1 MTWSGVLWRC
11 PVFDSKWGC
20 RPAAFGASRTRQS
33 EILQRRWR
41 LHVAMAAA
49 SPALLALAR
58 RSSATGTSQADFLKV
73 LRRKRASLEEAESA
87 AEGLRAGGYLSGVRS
102 YSSAIVASSRGRKWQ
117 VAMQLFDE
125 MLEIGLR
132 PTASAFSAAREAC
145 EEGGHAA
152 LALRV
157 REVQGD
163 EAPVPKAKK
172 LEVVPMQTATQV
184 LYSKGAL
191 CTRFRE
197 KDAPQTRLSE
207 TAELL
212 RSGGH
217 LEETLSYTTALRNCE
232 HGHHWPW
239 ALSLLGEMRDR
250 SVEQDVVTYNVAIA
264 ACGRAQQWER
274 SLVLL
279 ESMPSID
286 ISPDFETYQ
295 AASLA
300 CSRNGEWEQAL
311 AFLAVA
317 QALQVANAESWHIG
331 MMACASAGAWEAT
344 LEMLECAG
352 SESSPREVS
361 RDLMCYG
368 VALYAC
374 MEAGRWPLCLAL
386 LERMRSEE
394 VEADAVALACAAQA
408 CRDGR
413 NTDTTNEIISEMR
426 LKKMNSNVAEVLSE
440 ATLSVDFPEVRSPVP
455 LGALRPMAPKE
466 VSLYKWIRQRATP
479 GDVASVIQVIE
490 EFAEERSWL
499 KIQGEQKKELLEASL
514 RPEDRVVEFGCYVG
528 YSSMVMAKKLR
539 ELGGGSVTTCE
550 VDAANAYVARGV
562 LQFAG
567 VEGEVQVRVGCAC
580 DWVATGQLGTI
591 DFLLLDHRGTIYH
604 EDLHAAEPSL
614 SEHALVFADNVLY
627 PGAPLFLNYIDVQG
641 YEIEIHELK
650 EFKRPDLDD
659 WVVICRP
666 PPVAERKDMP
676 QSTPAELRRLSAEV
690 DAISWRSQEQMV
702 DWVAFQTRLKPVFYA
717 WKEERGL

>member
-1 MTWSGVLWRC
+1 MALW
-11 PVFDSKWGC
+11 
-20 RPAAFGASRTRQS
+20 
-33 EILQRRWR
+33 
-41 LHVAMAAA
+41 AA
-49 SPALLALAR
+49 SPALLASAR
-58 RSSATGTSQADFLKV
+58 AAAAGGTGQADFLKV

-87 AEGLRAGGYLSGVRS
+87 AEGLRAAGHLSGVRG
-102 YSSAIVASSRGRKWQ
+102 YSSAIVASSRGRKWS
-117 VAMQLFDE
+117 VAMELFDE
-125 MLEIGLR
+125 MLERGLR
-132 PTASAFSAAREAC
+132 PTASAFTALREAC
-145 EEGGHAA
+145 EEGGQAA
-152 LALRV
+152 LAARV
-157 REVQGD
+157 LVAQGS
-163 EAPVPKAKK
+163 EAPQPRQAKTARTQASPSTVPG
-172 LEVVPMQTATQV
+172 V

-191 CTRFRE
+191 CTRLRE
-197 KDAPQTRLSE
+197 KDAAPERLLE
-207 TAELL
+207 ATELL

-217 LEETLSYTTALRNCE
+217 FQETLSYTTALRNCE
-232 HGHHWPW
+232 HGHHWDL
-239 ALSLLGEMRDR
+239 ALSLLSEMRDR
-250 SVEQDVVTYNVAIA
+250 TVEQDVVTYNVAVA
-264 ACGRAQQWER
+264 ACGRGQQWER
-274 SLVLL
+274 SLALL
-279 ESMPSID
+279 ETMSAVD
-286 ISPDFETYQ
+286 IPPDFETYQ

-311 AFLAVA
+311 TFLAIA
-317 QALQVANAESWHIG
+317 QAMKVANAESWHIG

-344 LEMLECAG
+344 LEMLESAG
-352 SESSPREVS
+352 SAESPKDVS

-374 MEAGRWPLCLAL
+374 MESGRWPLCLAL
-386 LERMRSEE
+386 LERMRREE
-394 VEADAVALACAAQA
+394 VDADAVALACAAQA

-413 NTDTTNEIISEMR
+413 NSDAANEIISEMR
-426 LKKMNSNVAEVLSE
+426 LKKMNTNVAEVLNE

-466 VSLYKWIRQRATP
+466 VNLYKWIRQRATP

-490 EFAEERSWL
+490 EFAEDRSWL

-604 EDLHAAEPSL
+604 DDLHAAEPSL
-614 SEHALVFADNVLY
+614 SEKALVFADNVLY

-641 YEIEIHELK
+641 YQIEIHELK

-666 PPVAERKDMP
+666 PPVAERREMP
-676 QSTPAELRRLSAEV
+676 ESTPAELRRLSAEV
-690 DAISWRSQEQMV
+690 DAISWRSQEQSV
-702 DWVAFQTRLKPVFYA
+702 DWVAFQTRLKPIFYQ

>member
-1 MTWSGVLWRC
+1 MLWAGLAGHIFLLGRCYFLFTLAVFITGQSILPQLHDDPSKQTDAERIAIFACRMIIYVFSMGQLFVNQVRCLIGDCRSGHIIRVLKFIPFPEYLTSMMQVGNLALMICLLVLCTQDPIFHCMGKEGPLFTQQCSGYNIEVYSTLSMVAMLLYWALLLDLTIFSMQISAFTLVCGRVLSELGLFIGSLIFLIITFASSISALNHNCSDFTNIPAAYGAVYDDMVGYARLTRGSIIVSALGGISSRRWQRYLETLGFEETPSGVVGMAESLA
-11 PVFDSKWGC
+11 S
-20 RPAAFGASRTRQS
+20 GASQQS
-33 EILQRRWR
+33 DNDSQRRWR

-250 SVEQDVVTYNVAIA
+250 SAIVEQDVVTYNVAIA

-413 NTDTTNEIISEMR
+413 
-426 LKKMNSNVAEVLSE
+426 
-440 ATLSVDFPEVRSPVP
+440 TL
-455 LGALRPMAPKE
+455 LA
-466 VSLYKWIRQRATP
+466 
-479 GDVASVIQVIE
+479 
-490 EFAEERSWL
+490 
-499 KIQGEQKKELLEASL
+499 
-514 RPEDRVVEFGCYVG
+514 
-528 YSSMVMAKKLR
+528 
-539 ELGGGSVTTCE
+539 VT
-550 VDAANAYVARGV
+550 
-562 LQFAG
+562 Q
-567 VEGEVQVRVGCAC
+567 
-580 DWVATGQLGTI
+580 
-591 DFLLLDHRGTIYH
+591 
-604 EDLHAAEPSL
+604 P
-614 SEHALVFADNVLY
+614 
-627 PGAPLFLNYIDVQG
+627 
-641 YEIEIHELK
+641 
-650 EFKRPDLDD
+650 
-659 WVVICRP
+659 
-666 PPVAERKDMP
+666 
-676 QSTPAELRRLSAEV
+676 
-690 DAISWRSQEQMV
+690 
-702 DWVAFQTRLKPVFYA
+702 
-717 WKEERGL
+717 

>member
-1 MTWSGVLWRC
+1 
-11 PVFDSKWGC
+11 
-20 RPAAFGASRTRQS
+20 
-33 EILQRRWR
+33 
-41 LHVAMAAA
+41 
-49 SPALLALAR
+49 
-58 RSSATGTSQADFLKV
+58 
-73 LRRKRASLEEAESA
+73 
-87 AEGLRAGGYLSGVRS
+87 LSGVRA
-102 YSSAIVASSRGRKWQ
+102 YSSAIVASSKGQKWP
-117 VAMQLFDE
+117 VAIQLFDE
-125 MLEIGLR
+125 MLERGLR
-132 PTASAFSAAREAC
+132 PTASAFSAVRDAC
-145 EEGGHAA
+145 EEGGRRD
-152 LALRV
+152 L
-157 REVQGD
+157 VQRI
-163 EAPVPKAKK
+163 EASSDAVGKSAGSSVEPKKAK
-172 LEVVPMQTATQV
+172 VASPSSTV

-191 CTRFRE
+191 CTRFRDKNATPE
-197 KDAPQTRLSE
+197 RLSE

-217 LEETLSYTTALRNCE
+217 LEETLSFTTAIRNCE

-239 ALSLLGEMRDR
+239 ALSLLGEMRQR

-264 ACGRAQQWER
+264 ACGRAQQWQR
-274 SLVLL
+274 SIALL
-279 ESMPSID
+279 DSMSAVD
-286 ISPDFETYQ
+286 IEPDFETYQ

-311 AFLAVA
+311 AFLSIA
-317 QALQVANAESWHIG
+317 QALKVANAESWHIG

-344 LEMLECAG
+344 LEMLEFSA
-352 SESSPREVS
+352 SADAPKEVS

-386 LERMRSEE
+386 LERMRQEK
-394 VEADAVALACAAQA
+394 VDADAVALACAAQA

-413 NTDTTNEIISEMR
+413 NTDAAKEIVSEMR
-426 LKKMNSNVAEVLSE
+426 RKDMNTNVAEVLNE
-440 ATLSVDFPEVRSPVP
+440 ATLAVDFPEVRSPVP

-466 VSLYKWIRQRATP
+466 VTLYKWIRQRATP

-490 EFAEERSWL
+490 QFAEERSWL
-499 KIQGEQKKELLEASL
+499 KIQGDEKKTLLEASL

-528 YSSMVMAKKLR
+528 YSSMVMAQKLR

-562 LQFAG
+562 HQFAG
-567 VEGEVQVRVGCAC
+567 VEGEVQVRVGCAS

-604 EDLHAAEPSL
+604 DDLHAAEPSL
-614 SEHALVFADNVLY
+614 SDKALVFADNVLY

-641 YEIEIHELK
+641 YQIEIHELK

-666 PPVAERKDMP
+666 PPVAERKEMP
-676 QSTPAELRRLSAEV
+676 ESTPAELRRLSAEV
-690 DAISWRSQEQMV
+690 DAISWRSQEQSV
-702 DWVAFQTRLKPVFYA
+702 DWVSFQTRLKPIFYR
-717 WKEERGL
+717 WKEERHL